1 MPSRAFLRHAPSLVI
16 LLLLALPSG
25 ASPDARPVAMA
36 QDSSDAG
43 ERCLHVV
50 RRGESIGRIAA
61 RYGTTRHALITAN
74 HLGRR
79 EALRAGQRLEVP
91 GCAPGR
97 RIPAMVSSSDAVRD
111 SLSARAGTEHVQG
124 GSARGPRFR
133 PERAEFMW
141 PVNGPVASGFG
152 RRGFWGWHSGVDI
165 KAPEGQPIRAAAPGT
180 VLFSGW
186 QSSYGRVIK
195 VAHPGGFSTVY
206 AHNLKNFV
214 KAGDRVETGAVI
226 GAVGRTG
233 HATGDHLHFEILRR
247 GRPQNPLPLL
257 ARREPTPIVAR
268 GG

>member
-1 MPSRAFLRHAPSLVI
+1 MIGPSLVVC
-16 LLLLALPSG
+16 LLLALPCG
-25 ASPDARPVAMA
+25 ASPDARPVGVP

-43 ERCLHVV
+43 QHCLHVV

-74 HLGRR
+74 HLARR

-91 GCAPGR
+91 GCATGR

-111 SLSARAGTEHVQG
+111 SLSARGGAEHG
-124 GSARGPRFR
+124 RSARAPEFR

-141 PVNGPVASGFG
+141 PVDGPVASGFG

-165 KAPEGQPIRAAAPGT
+165 KAHQGKLIRAAAPGT

-257 ARREPTPIVAR
+257 ARREPTPMVAK